1 MANPAVSRRRVR
13 RFMNEVVRRISRASP
28 LQGLLRRAVRRF
40 VPSRWRTWTR
50 EEPRTPASSQESAQ
64 PSQGAQGAQ
73 MSQREGEQAPGVQ
86 ASPAPEA
93 SRESQAPPE
102 TQASQGAQAPHA
114 KEEPPESHAPW
125 QADERT
131 MRRVAE
137 AEAGGISS
145 QESAARYARGENPG
159 GTHQKATGRPSEQ
172 MPHPRPSFEEPQERV
187 ERAPRG
193 ERRLPSTRRG

>member
-1 MANPAVSRRRVR
+1 M
-13 RFMNEVVRRISRASP
+13 
-28 LQGLLRRAVRRF
+28 
-40 VPSRWRTWTR
+40 R
-50 EEPRTPASSQESAQ
+50 EEPRTPASSQEPAQ
-64 PSQGAQGAQ
+64 ASQGAQGAQ
-73 MSQREGEQAPGVQ
+73 MSQREGEQAPQRAPAAQ
-86 ASPAPEA
+86 ASPAPQA
-93 SRESQAPPE
+93 SRES
-102 TQASQGAQAPHA
+102 QASQGAQAPHA
-114 KEEPPESHAPW
+114 KEEPPASHAPW

-172 MPHPRPSFEEPQERV
+172 IPHPRPSFEEPQERV

-193 ERRLPSTRRG
+193 EKRLPSTRRG